1 MACRFDPGSG
11 HQLKRLS
18 MKRSST
24 ALLLS
29 GLVFPGTG
37 QMFLQR
43 HVRGLCFLV
52 PAAIAL
58 SMLGRDLILSAHD
71 ISGLIM
77 AGQMAPD
84 LASIAAEVER
94 RGAGAG
100 NTWAALVLIGAW
112 AASVIDVWLL
122 GRVPKQR

>member
-1 MACRFDPGSG
+1 
-11 HQLKRLS
+11 

-29 GLVFPGTG
+29 GLVYPGTG

-58 SMLGRDLILSAHD
+58 SMLGRALILTAHD
-71 ISGLIM
+71 ISSLIM
-77 AGQMAPD
+77 AGQLAPD

-94 RGAGAG
+94 RGAGDG

-112 AASVIDVWLL
+112 VTSLVDTWLL
-122 GRVPKQR
+122 GRLPKQR